1 MPYTQLDDI
10 RLYYEAAGE
19 GETLV
24 FLHGFSLDRR
34 MWAAQSEFFRDRY
47 HVLTPDA
54 RGHGLSDS
62 PLTGYSRV
70 DRVEDLARLLDSLQI
85 DRFHLVGLS
94 MGGATSIGFAL
105 KQPDRLRSL
114 TLVSSGAAG
123 YGVSKKFDKLDHTAR
138 DQGVDVALQKWKDW
152 SLAWYR
158 KDKQE
163 LGEFMNQMMSGYSGA
178 VWRDPMRGKYPKEDD
193 LSRVG
198 SIKSPTAIFAGELD
212 EVFAA
217 LAAKLHERIE
227 GSRLTIYPEVGHMV
241 NLELPEQF
249 NADLKAFL
257 EGLPA
262 A

>member
-1 MPYTQLDDI
+1 MPYAQLDDI

-34 MWAAQSEFFRDRY
+34 MWGTQSLFFRERY
-47 HVLTPDA
+47 HVLLPDA
-54 RGHGLSDS
+54 RGHGLSDA
-62 PLTGYSRV
+62 PLTGYSRA
-70 DRVEDLARLLDSLQI
+70 DRVEDLLRLLNSLEI

-105 KQPDRLRSL
+105 KYPERLRSL

-138 DQGVDVALQKWKDW
+138 DQGVEVALQNWKDW

-158 KDKQE
+158 GDKQE
-163 LGEFMNQMMSGYSGA
+163 LGEFMNNMMSGYSGA

-193 LSRVG
+193 LSRVS
-198 SIKSPTAIFAGELD
+198 SIRIPTAIFAGELD
-212 EVFAA
+212 EIFAH
-217 LAAKLHERIE
+217 LARKLHERIE
-227 GSRLTIYPEVGHMV
+227 GSRLSIYSGVGHMV
-241 NLELPEQF
+241 NLEEPNRF
-249 NADLKAFL
+249 NADLKVFL
-257 EGLPA
+257 EDTPTA
-262 A
+262 